1 MKFED
6 FQGIEATHLDYK
18 VSLETEKPK
27 SWLKFVVAFANTKG
41 GHILFGVT
49 NNDHNPIGLDDAQ
62 GTASKISELLTSR
75 VEPPVRYTL
84 TPFNSKIE
92 GRLCIDLE
100 VANGPHYPYYYV
112 HEKTR
117 EIYVRRGDRSE
128 IATVVEQNNL
138 ILKGMNKTYDS
149 LPSSYDLSDVS
160 FTLLAATFKKETGDD
175 FVLAKDLV
183 SMGFVTEEGKV
194 TNAGLL
200 LCDQGYLKQSK
211 VVCTRWKGTEKGSVE
226 GDALDDEE
234 FTGVSLITLLSN
246 VEAFIRTNSKN
257 PWSIRGMRRE
267 EKSDYPF
274 KAVREVLV
282 NALIHRDYQSIGSEV
297 HVDMYDDRM
306 EISSPGGMISGSRIQ
321 DLDLKRVPSMRR
333 NEIISDIFGRLHYME
348 RRGSGIRRILNSY
361 IDYTEQPEFYSD
373 EYFFIVTLPNRSEA
387 RSAQMELEL
396 VFENATMQQSSEE
409 TQLPSEKTQQS
420 LEETQLSVEEKEK
433 EELKKWMKCRAEKI
447 FNEKTFEKLL
457 VLLEKYGSEYYFN
470 RRTIA
475 NAFGIT
481 ENAAS
486 RIIRKAVDCGIMRK
500 EKKGVYY
507 FNMR

>member
-1 MKFED
+1 M
-6 FQGIEATHLDYK
+6 
-18 VSLETEKPK
+18 
-27 SWLKFVVAFANTKG
+27 
-41 GHILFGVT
+41 
-49 NNDHNPIGLDDAQ
+49 
-62 GTASKISELLTSR
+62 
-75 VEPPVRYTL
+75 
-84 TPFNSKIE
+84 
-92 GRLCIDLE
+92 
-100 VANGPHYPYYYV
+100 
-112 HEKTR
+112 
-117 EIYVRRGDRSE
+117 RRGDRSE

-226 GDALDDEE
+226 GDALNDEE

>member
-27 SWLKFVVAFANTKG
+27 SWLKSVVAFANTKG

>member
-27 SWLKFVVAFANTKG
+27 SWLKSVVAFANTKG

-62 GTASKISELLTSR
+62 STASKISELLTSR

-282 NALIHRDYQSIGSEV
+282 NALIHRDYQSMGSEV

-396 VFENATMQQSSEE
+396 VFENATMQQSSEKM
-409 TQLPSEKTQQS
+409 QLSSEKTQQS
-420 LEETQLSVEEKEK
+420 SEETQLSVEEREK
-433 EELKKWMKCRAEKI
+433 EELKRWLKSRAEKI

-486 RIIRKAVDCGIMRK
+486 RIIRKSVDCGIMRK
-500 EKKGVYY
+500 EEEGVYY
-507 FNMR
+507 FDM

>member
-1 MKFED
+1 M
-6 FQGIEATHLDYK
+6 
-18 VSLETEKPK
+18 
-27 SWLKFVVAFANTKG
+27 
-41 GHILFGVT
+41 
-49 NNDHNPIGLDDAQ
+49 
-62 GTASKISELLTSR
+62 
-75 VEPPVRYTL
+75 
-84 TPFNSKIE
+84 
-92 GRLCIDLE
+92 
-100 VANGPHYPYYYV
+100 
-112 HEKTR
+112 
-117 EIYVRRGDRSE
+117 RRGDRSE

-138 ILKGMNKTYDS
+138 ILKGINKTYDS

>member
-1 MKFED
+1 M
-6 FQGIEATHLDYK
+6 
-18 VSLETEKPK
+18 
-27 SWLKFVVAFANTKG
+27 
-41 GHILFGVT
+41 
-49 NNDHNPIGLDDAQ
+49 
-62 GTASKISELLTSR
+62 
-75 VEPPVRYTL
+75 
-84 TPFNSKIE
+84 
-92 GRLCIDLE
+92 
-100 VANGPHYPYYYV
+100 
-112 HEKTR
+112 
-117 EIYVRRGDRSE
+117 RRGDRSE

-175 FVLAKDLV
+175 FVLAKDLM

>member
-27 SWLKFVVAFANTKG
+27 SWLKSVVAFANTKG

-211 VVCTRWKGTEKGSVE
+211 IVCTRWKGTEKGSVE

>member
-1 MKFED
+1 M
-6 FQGIEATHLDYK
+6 
-18 VSLETEKPK
+18 
-27 SWLKFVVAFANTKG
+27 
-41 GHILFGVT
+41 
-49 NNDHNPIGLDDAQ
+49 
-62 GTASKISELLTSR
+62 
-75 VEPPVRYTL
+75 
-84 TPFNSKIE
+84 
-92 GRLCIDLE
+92 
-100 VANGPHYPYYYV
+100 
-112 HEKTR
+112 
-117 EIYVRRGDRSE
+117 RRGDRSE

-348 RRGSGIRRILNSY
+348 RRGSGIWRILNSY